1 MPVDSTKYIRD
12 IVIDSISDR
21 LKLITLANGYD
32 FEVNEKVF
40 TLAGIVTDVPLPA
53 IMLMETNE
61 NALNRTGWLYSC
73 DLNLTIVA
81 AAVYHGADPDGECR
95 KLLGNIQR
103 AVVVPQPEV
112 YFAAIKYNADPL
124 VLTEDTSVAQVIEIG
139 NAMNAGE
146 AIEGQVVCQ
155 IEVTVKYDRALQD
168 PRRIL

>member
-40 TLAGIVTDVPLPA
+40 RLRGSSRTFRSPA

-73 DLNLTIVA
+73 DL
-81 AAVYHGADPDGECR
+81 
-95 KLLGNIQR
+95 
-103 AVVVPQPEV
+103 
-112 YFAAIKYNADPL
+112 
-124 VLTEDTSVAQVIEIG
+124 S
-139 NAMNAGE
+139 
-146 AIEGQVVCQ
+146 
-155 IEVTVKYDRALQD
+155 
-168 PRRIL
+168 